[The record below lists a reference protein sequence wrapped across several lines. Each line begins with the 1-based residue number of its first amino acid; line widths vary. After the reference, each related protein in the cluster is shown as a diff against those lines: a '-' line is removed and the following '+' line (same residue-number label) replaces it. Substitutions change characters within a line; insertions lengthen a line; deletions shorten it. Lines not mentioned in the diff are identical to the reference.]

1 MRSTRLAAVIVTCG
15 LSLLLLSAG
24 ADAQVGA
31 VKPKA
36 KPNVVEATPK
46 SAAAKP
52 RPAGDK
58 PRMTTIINVELLTG
72 EEGVGLRAQQWGRI
86 LEKLD
91 VTHSVRRASPKDKVG
106 VTEKKSGD
114 SIRRVQ
120 VVGRLD
126 KSGRLVFEDRVYSE
140 EEADKL
146 GAWFDELRGYG
157 ALGSPAGQPVWG
169 LTKQQF
175 GDLHEVL
182 RQPLLQDTQGR
193 EFAEALKLFAFP
205 PEFPVRLS
213 DAAVRVLQD
222 KGRDAKVTQS
232 LSGISRGTALAILL
246 SEQGLSFKPQRLPDA
261 SIILSVEP
269 LREPSDA
276 WPVGWPPEHPLPSLA
291 PKLYAQQPINLEDY
305 ELDAILDAAVT
316 FVEMPILFDRTA
328 LAAKRVDVTKKV
340 SHPAKRTT
348 WGLALRTLLAQV
360 NAKPEIL
367 VDESGRPFVWVVPM
381 SAIRREAAPASK
393 ESGK

>member
-1 MRSTRLAAVIVTCG
+1 MRSIRLATVVVACG
-15 LSLLLLSAG
+15 LSLLLGAP
-24 ADAQVGA
+24 ADAQVGTA
-31 VKPKA
+31 KPKT
-36 KPNVVEATPK
+36 KPTVVEATPK
-46 SAAAKP
+46 TAAAKS

-58 PRMTTIINVELLTG
+58 PRLTTIINVELLTG
-72 EEGVGLRAQQWGRI
+72 EEGVGLKAQQWGRI

-91 VTHSVRRASPKDKVG
+91 VTHTVRRATPKDKIG
-106 VTEKKSGD
+106 ITEKKSGD

-126 KSGRLVFEDRVYSE
+126 KSGRLVFDDRVYSE

-146 GAWFDELRGYG
+146 AAWFDELRGYG
-157 ALGSPAGQPVWG
+157 ALGSPTGQPVWG

-175 GDLHEVL
+175 GALHDVL
-182 RQPLLQDTQGR
+182 RQPLVQDTQDR

-213 DAAVRVLQD
+213 DAAVKVLQD
-222 KGRDAKVTQS
+222 KGRGATVTQS

-246 SEQGLSFKPQRLPDA
+246 SEQGLCFKPQRLPDA

-276 WPVGWPPEHPLPSLA
+276 WPVGWPPEHPIPSLA
-291 PKLYAQQPINLEDY
+291 PKLYAQSQIDLTDI
-305 ELDAILDAAVT
+305 ELDGVLDAAVDY
-316 FVEMPILFDRTA
+316 VGMPILFDRTA
-328 LAAKRVDVTKKV
+328 LAAKQVDLKKKV
-340 SHPAKRTT
+340 SHPGKRTT
-348 WGLALRTLLAQV
+348 WGLALRSLLAQV

-381 SAIRREAAPASK
+381 SAIRREAVPAAK
-393 ESGK
+393 EGGQ